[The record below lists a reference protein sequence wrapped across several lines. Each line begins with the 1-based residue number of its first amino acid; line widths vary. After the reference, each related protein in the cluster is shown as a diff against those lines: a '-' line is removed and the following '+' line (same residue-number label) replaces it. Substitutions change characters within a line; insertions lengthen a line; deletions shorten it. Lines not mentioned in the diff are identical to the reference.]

1 MLHGLYASGTEKVK
15 PNVKVIKIEMASKF
29 ASSHTKMMLFGY
41 KDGGMRVVISTA
53 NLFQADWYNRTQG
66 LWISPTLPALQTDT
80 DTKLAG
86 ESATGFRG
94 DLMHYLSTYKL
105 DELQP
110 WIERIAKS
118 DFSAVK

>member
-1 MLHGLYASGTEKVK
+1 MLHGLDASGTEKVK
-15 PNVKVIKIEMASKF
+15 NNVKVIKIEMASKF

>member
-1 MLHGLYASGTEKVK
+1 MLHGLDASGTEKVK

-53 NLFQADWYNRTQG
+53 NLFAFDWYNRTQG

>member
-1 MLHGLYASGTEKVK
+1 MLHGLDASGTEKVK
-15 PNVKVIKIEMASKF
+15 PNVKVIKIEMSSKF

>member
-1 MLHGLYASGTEKVK
+1 
-15 PNVKVIKIEMASKF
+15 
-29 ASSHTKMMLFGY
+29 MLFGY

>member
-1 MLHGLYASGTEKVK
+1 
-15 PNVKVIKIEMASKF
+15 MASKF
-29 ASSHTKMMLFGY
+29 AASHTKMMLFGY

-53 NLFQADWYNRTQG
+53 NCIFSDWFNVTQG
-66 LWISPTLPALQTDT
+66 VWISPSLPALQTDT
-80 DTKLAG
+80 DNKLVG

-94 DLMHYLSTYKL
+94 DLMHYLSMYKL

>member
-1 MLHGLYASGTEKVK
+1 MLHGLDASGTEKVK

-94 DLMHYLSTYKL
+94 ELMHYLSTYKL